1 MSKIFFN
8 DGYEATKP
16 KKITTGTVE
25 TKKTNDTNMFS
36 SFGTIFTQSSSTIVG
51 ITESVITPGFRLLKF
66 ATTIMKVFKKLQN
79 NFSIITNKAKKIEK
93 IISSMSGNE
102 NYTSVRESVIKMSIV
117 SKK

>member
-1 MSKIFFN
+1 MSKVFFN

-36 SFGTIFTQSSSTIVG
+36 SFGTIFTQSSSTIAG

-66 ATTIMKVFKKLQN
+66 ASTIMKVFKKLQN
-79 NFSIITNKAKKIEK
+79 NFSTITNKAKNIEK
-93 IISSMSGNE
+93 IMSSMNGNGS
-102 NYTSVRESVIKMSIV
+102 YIPIRESIIKMAI
-117 SKK
+117 KDIR